1 MSTPTLASLDSSLYP
16 QVWEQQTFNDAHSLL
31 IAMLTGN
38 IKTDAKA
45 FSDAFTRQL
54 LANDTYQQ
62 WINFTVFGGY
72 LQRQFMAF
80 YRQTEDSFN
89 TDMPALF
96 RRELI
101 RHAQYLPLAQTL
113 FLVGDMPKI
122 ARFDK
127 LLTTTV
133 NPATAVFNA
142 QQAHKKSAINRSV
155 AVINQITVVGR
166 QVMGFPI
173 RHNRRTSERTRNEVL
188 VLDFQELRLVNEE
201 NVISKKRSNIDETML
216 LRYYELR

>member
-1 MSTPTLASLDSSLYP
+1 MSTPTLASLDRSLYP
-16 QVWEQQTFNDAHSLL
+16 QVWEQQTFTDAHSLL

-96 RRELI
+96 RREFI
-101 RHAQYLPLAQTL
+101 RHAQYLPLTQTL
-113 FLVGDMPKI
+113 FLAGDMPKI

-133 NPATAVFNA
+133 NPATAVLNA
-142 QQAHKKSAINRSV
+142 QQAHKKSAMNRSV

-188 VLDFQELRLVNEE
+188 ILDFQELRLVNELTIE
-201 NVISKKRSNIDETML
+201 DIKKSNIDETML

>member
-1 MSTPTLASLDSSLYP
+1 MSTPTLASLDCSLYP
-16 QVWEQQTFNDAHSLL
+16 QVWEQQTFTDAHSLL
-31 IAMLTGN
+31 IAMLMGK

-133 NPATAVFNA
+133 NPATAVLNA

-166 QVMGFPI
+166 QVIGFPI

-188 VLDFQELRLVNEE
+188 ILDFQELRLVNELTIE
-201 NVISKKRSNIDETML
+201 DIKKSNIEGSIL

>member
-1 MSTPTLASLDSSLYP
+1 MSTPTLASLDRSLYP
-16 QVWEQQTFNDAHSLL
+16 QVWEQQIFNDAHSLL

-62 WINFTVFGGY
+62 WINFTVFGSY
-72 LQRQFMAF
+72 LQRHFIAF

-113 FLVGDMPKI
+113 FLAGDMPKI

-142 QQAHKKSAINRSV
+142 QQAHKKSAMNRSV

-188 VLDFQELRLVNEE
+188 ILDFQELRLVNELTIE
-201 NVISKKRSNIDETML
+201 DIKKSNIDETML

>member
-1 MSTPTLASLDSSLYP
+1 MSIPTLASLDSGLYP
-16 QVWEQQTFNDAHSLL
+16 QVWEQQTFTDAHSLL
-31 IAMLTGN
+31 IAMLMGN
-38 IKTDAKA
+38 ITADAKT
-45 FSDAFTRQL
+45 FTQHL
-54 LANDTYQQ
+54 LANDIYQQ

-72 LQRQFMAF
+72 LQRHFIAF

-89 TDMPALF
+89 ADMPALF

-113 FLVGDMPKI
+113 FLAGNMPKS
-122 ARFDK
+122 ARLDK
-127 LLTTTV
+127 LLTATV
-133 NPATAVFNA
+133 NPATAVINA
-142 QQAHKKSAINRSV
+142 QQAHKKSVINHSE

-166 QVMGFPI
+166 QVVGFPI
-173 RHNRRTSERTRNEVL
+173 RHNKRTSERTRNEVL
-188 VLDFQELRLVNEE
+188 ILDFQELRLVNEE

>member
-1 MSTPTLASLDSSLYP
+1 MSISTLASLDSSLYP
-16 QVWEQQTFNDAHSLL
+16 QVWEQQTFTDAHSLL
-31 IAMLTGN
+31 IAILMGN
-38 IKTDAKA
+38 ITLDTKA
-45 FSDAFTRQL
+45 FSEVFTRQL
-54 LANDTYQQ
+54 LANDTYQE

-72 LQRQFMAF
+72 LQRNFIAF

-89 TDMPALF
+89 ADMPALF

-113 FLVGDMPKI
+113 FLGGSMPKI
-122 ARFDK
+122 ARLDK

-133 NPATAVFNA
+133 NPATAVINA
-142 QQAHKKSAINRSV
+142 QQAHKKSVMDHSE
-155 AVINQITVVGR
+155 AVINQITIVGR
-166 QVMGFPI
+166 QVVGFPI
-173 RHNRRTSERTRNEVL
+173 RHNKRTSERTRNEVL
-188 VLDFQELRLVNEE
+188 ILDFQELRLVNEE